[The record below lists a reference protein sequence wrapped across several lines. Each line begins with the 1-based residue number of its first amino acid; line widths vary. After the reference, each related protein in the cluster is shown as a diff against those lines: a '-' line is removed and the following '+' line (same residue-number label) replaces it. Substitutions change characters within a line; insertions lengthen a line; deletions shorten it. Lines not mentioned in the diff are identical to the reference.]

1 MKYKKF
7 ENAGDLCSWV
17 NKNRVK
23 VVAISADG
31 NTCYGHH
38 LFYVPK

>member
-7 ENAGDLCSWV
+7 ENAGDLCNWV

-23 VVAISADG
+23 VVAISSDG
-31 NTCYGHH
+31 KSYPKHY